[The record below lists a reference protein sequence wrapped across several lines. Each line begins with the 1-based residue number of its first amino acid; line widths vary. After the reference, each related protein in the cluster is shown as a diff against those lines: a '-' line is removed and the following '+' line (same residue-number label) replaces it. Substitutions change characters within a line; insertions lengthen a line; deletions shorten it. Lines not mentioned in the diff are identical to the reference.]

1 MVKVIAP
8 SVEILTPLDGDSI
21 LKHIELCARN
31 CYKSEDKITDDS
43 ARKMVKKLIE
53 MGHEAMIEHFNIT
66 VRLITDI
73 GVLKD
78 LSRHRLVSFAVEST
92 RYCMYSKDKFGS
104 QLTVMEPPVLEK
116 GTEAYNIWLKGME
129 DIEKAYNSLAAMGY
143 KADVCRTLLP
153 HGLKVEMIM
162 TSNLREWRHIF
173 KLRCAPAAHPTVQQ
187 VMKMLLREF
196 KAKIPVVFDDIHWD
210 EEEQPTLQKVAE

>member
-8 SVEILTPLDGDSI
+8 SIEILTPLDGDSI

-31 CYKSEDKITDDS
+31 CYKSEDKITTDS

-53 MGHEAMIEHFNIT
+53 MGHEAMIEHFNLS

-92 RYCMYSKDKFGS
+92 RYCLYSKDKFGS
-104 QLTVMEPPVLEK
+104 ELTVMDPPVLEK
-116 GTEAYNIWLKGME
+116 DSEAYQIWLHTME
-129 DIEKAYNSLAAMGY
+129 EIEKGYNALAQMGY

-153 HGLKVEMIM
+153 HGFKVEMIM
-162 TSNLREWRHIF
+162 TANLREWRHIF
-173 KLRCAPAAHPTVQQ
+173 RLRCAPAAHPTVQQ
-187 VMKMLLREF
+187 VMKLLLKEMRS
-196 KAKIPVVFDDIHWD
+196 KIPVIFDDIPYGLD
-210 EEEQPTLQKVAE
+210 